1 MLILNFALCDFFSS
15 LAGLLALQKTV
26 FSGSSLTY
34 IFHGSC
40 GYVSSYFCYFLHVL
54 VCHSFAHSQWIL
66 MLSFLHRYYI
76 LERISPEPVKIL
88 RLCVIAYIP
97 SLIFVLVYLSDFANE
112 EALRKVVYSFHQKYF
127 YHIKE
132 LWGEVVIAGNLSI
145 WSPST
150 FAAIIYMTI
159 PCFPIYAVIV
169 IFRYRAL
176 KILDGRG
183 RTTMSKSTRTSHK
196 QLMKA
201 LTIQAIVPIF
211 WLTASSLYLL
221 LLFQLVDGAIFENM
235 PFRIMECMPMLTPL
249 ISLYFVRPY
258 RSVISGWILP
268 DPFIKP
274 VILSAMLST
283 LNGLPVVL

>member
-1 MLILNFALCDFFSS
+1 
-15 LAGLLALQKTV
+15 
-26 FSGSSLTY
+26 
-34 IFHGSC
+34 
-40 GYVSSYFCYFLHVL
+40 
-54 VCHSFAHSQWIL
+54 
-66 MLSFLHRYYI
+66 
-76 LERISPEPVKIL
+76 
-88 RLCVIAYIP
+88 
-97 SLIFVLVYLSDFANE
+97 
-112 EALRKVVYSFHQKYF
+112 
-127 YHIKE
+127 
-132 LWGEVVIAGNLSI
+132 
-145 WSPST
+145 
-150 FAAIIYMTI
+150 
-159 PCFPIYAVIV
+159 
-169 IFRYRAL
+169 
-176 KILDGRG
+176 
-183 RTTMSKSTRTSHK
+183 MSKSTRTSHK

-221 LLFQLVDGAIFENM
+221 LLFQLVDGAIFENV